1 MSTLTF
7 EARASK
13 IWFDNDN
20 MWLNLFDG
28 RQLSVPLAY
37 FPRLHKAT
45 EQQREKY
52 ELSGGGT
59 GIHWDEIDE
68 DISVPNLLIGIYERN
83 NPEVFISFWLSIS
96 ASNCLII

>member
-20 MWLNLFDG
+20 MWLTLSDG
-28 RQLSVPLAY
+28 RQLSIPLAY

-59 GIHWDEIDE
+59 GLHWDEIDE
-68 DISVPNLLIGIYERN
+68 DISVPNLLIGIYDRS
-83 NPEVFISFWLSIS
+83 VT
-96 ASNCLII
+96 